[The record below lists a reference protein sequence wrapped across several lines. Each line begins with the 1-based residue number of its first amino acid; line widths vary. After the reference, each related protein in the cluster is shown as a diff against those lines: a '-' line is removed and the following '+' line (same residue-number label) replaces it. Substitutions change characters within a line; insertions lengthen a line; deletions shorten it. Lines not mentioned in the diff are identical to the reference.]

1 MSNTAFN
8 PYEGNAD
15 YIFISY
21 SHKNIPAVYDIMEK
35 LDSAGF
41 RMWYDQGIPLTK
53 DYADIIA
60 EHINNCKVI
69 IIFHSPES
77 VRSDFCQNEIHH
89 ACNLGKHILQI
100 FLQPTT
106 LSPGIQLRLNRY
118 QSINFYD
125 FANSK
130 NFSEFYKKIFAV
142 EVLQTCRSN
151 DNPENMYTWGLN
163 YARAYEKETDPI
175 KKASLRQTAILY
187 FKKVLSSNWVFKK
200 FVKDELDSLTRKSL
214 YEINEQT
221 VDKVYQHAL
230 NYIHDCSKTSNVVE
244 RYIKLYE
251 AKWIL
256 QKIADSDFSLKYSAK
271 ESLDAIKAKESVRH
285 TAFQELISRH

>member
-1 MSNTAFN
+1 MIDNAFKL
-8 PYEGNAD
+8 YEGTAK

-21 SHKNIPAVYDIMEK
+21 SHRNIPVVYDIMEK
-35 LDSAGF
+35 LNSAGF
-41 RMWYDQGIPLTK
+41 RMWYDNGIPLTK

-60 EHINNCKVI
+60 QHINNCEVVI
-69 IIFHSPES
+69 VFHSPEHAT
-77 VRSDFCQNEIHH
+77 SDFCQNEIHY
-89 ACNLGKHILQI
+89 ACNLGKQILQI
-100 FLQPTT
+100 FIQPTT

-175 KKASLRQTAILY
+175 KKASLRQTAIYY
-187 FKKVLSSNWVFKK
+187 FEKVLSSNWVFKN
-200 FVKDELDSLTRKSL
+200 FVKDEFELLTRKSL

-230 NYIHDCSKTSNVVE
+230 NYIHDCSITSNVLE
-244 RYIKLYE
+244 RYIKLYD

-271 ESLDAIKAKESVRH
+271 EKLDAINAKESARKA
-285 TAFQELISRH
+285 TFQELISRR